1 MTLCQ
6 YFELNEKA
14 GECGSSAE
22 LSVTYPTG
30 ALGPNAWNLCIT
42 HYSAMLRVDQASG
55 EMTDFV
61 QEVKYLVV

>member
-14 GECGSSAE
+14 GEPHPAE

-55 EMTDFV
+55 EMIDFV